1 MSRLDEQLSER
12 FHAWEHRG
20 RGWHVFDEP
29 VQPEPPFRP
38 FHGNYLPAAP
48 PLDDGRRPTAL
59 SSFVQKLSQKLS
71 PKPPPIPVEPE
82 PEAEPQPQPLIR
94 DPLVELQTSLPASLN
109 IPKEA
114 FEQFLSNLSL
124 CREPIAFELLGLSQ
138 KVIAQFALH
147 PDDASLARRQLQ
159 AYFPEA
165 TFQPS
170 PNPLAAAWDA
180 CSGDH
185 ILAVEF
191 GLEREFMFPLAGGK
205 LDLFIGLIGAL
216 SELQPCELG
225 LFQVLFQPV
234 QHDWAE
240 SIMRAVT
247 HADGKP
253 FFVNEPEL
261 AAAANHKIARPL
273 YAAVVRILVR
283 TEDYERTLQ
292 IARDIAGAL
301 RVFIHPQ
308 GNALIP
314 LNNEDYPFAEHVADV
329 LARQS
334 RRSGM
339 LLNVDELIGF
349 VHLPSSAVRSVI
361 LQREAGKTKAAPAMV
376 CQPKGLRLGE
386 NLHAG
391 KSVSVRLSPEHR
403 VRHTHIIGTSGKGKS
418 TLLLNL
424 IRQDIANGEGVA
436 VLDPHGDLVD
446 KILAAIPPERIGD
459 VILVDPSDE
468 AYSVGFNILSA
479 HSDLE
484 KTLLASDLV
493 SVFRRLSTSW
503 GDQMG
508 SVLNNAIL
516 VFLERQQGGTLSDL
530 RRFLLEPAY
539 RAEVL
544 KTVQDPELV
553 YYWQKGF
560 PQLSGNKSVG
570 PIVTRLEAFLAPRP
584 IRYMVSQPENRLDF
598 AHIMDRGQIFLAKL
612 SQGML
617 GRENSLLL
625 GTLLVAKFQQIAM
638 SRQAQQVAGRK
649 DFWLYIDEFHN
660 FITPSMA
667 EILTGARKYR
677 IGLTLAHQEVRQLE
691 RDSEV
696 ASAVLSNPGTRIC
709 FGLGDEDAR
718 KLAQGFSFFDA
729 RDLQNLEIGQAIC
742 RIEKASQD
750 FNLTVPDSV
759 ALDPHEATRIR
770 ELVIAASRKT
780 YARPRAEIEAA
791 LRAKLGGEPAAPKVA
806 ETKPVP
812 APLPQ
817 RAAQKVAE
825 VSPPATPP
833 VTEAAP
839 PAGSKGTAAKP
850 VPTPPPPP
858 AAPATAAVPPPAKS
872 PVAEAPP
879 PAESKVTAAK
889 PVSAPQ
895 PPRATPEVAA
905 VPPPPKPPVA
915 PAAAPVVAEA
925 QVKPAV
931 APTAPDAEGLS
942 HTTIKHHLGTEA
954 ESLDYTVTYEELF
967 PDVQGRADIVLRR
980 GRLTIICQVTVATQV
995 SYEVDSLRKFL
1006 QTPVARIAVVAVSRK
1021 KLGQIREAFGDASP
1035 PAARVGFYS
1044 PEEFISKLYAWAAED
1059 PEGGSLERG
1068 KLRKRPIT
1076 LAEQKHNEKTML
1088 AEIKK
1093 RMGR

>member
-1 MSRLDEQLSER
+1 MSGRNWNAVRQQSESLSDSPR
-12 FHAWEHRG
+12 NT
-20 RGWHVFDEP
+20 
-29 VQPEPPFRP
+29 Q
-38 FHGNYLPAAP
+38 NL
-48 PLDDGRRPTAL
+48 AL
-59 SSFVQKLSQKLS
+59 
-71 PKPPPIPVEPE
+71 
-82 PEAEPQPQPLIR
+82 
-94 DPLVELQTSLPASLN
+94 
-109 IPKEA
+109 
-114 FEQFLSNLSL
+114 
-124 CREPIAFELLGLSQ
+124 CHEPIAFELLGISQ
-138 KVIAQFALH
+138 KVTAQFAFH
-147 PDDASLARRQLQ
+147 PDDESLARRQLQ

-170 PNPLAAAWDA
+170 ATPLVETWDA
-180 CSGDH
+180 CVGDQ

-191 GLEREFMFPLAGGK
+191 GLEREFMFPLACGK
-205 LDLFIGLIGAL
+205 LDPFIGLIGAL
-216 SELQPCELG
+216 AALQPGELG
-225 LFQVLFQPV
+225 LFQVIFQPV
-234 QHDWAE
+234 QNDWAE
-240 SIMRAVT
+240 SVARAVT
-247 HADGKP
+247 HSDGKP
-253 FFVNEPEL
+253 FFVNQPEL
-261 AAAANHKIARPL
+261 TAAAKHKIARPL

-283 TEDYERTLQ
+283 TADYERTLA
-292 IARDIAGAL
+292 IARDLAGAL

-314 LNNEDYPFAEHVADV
+314 LNNDDYPFEDHLADV

-339 LLNVDELIGF
+339 LLNADELIGF
-349 VHLPSSAVRSVI
+349 VHLPSSAVRSPI
-361 LQREAGKTKAAPAMV
+361 LQREVGKTKAAPGIV
-376 CQPKGLRLGE
+376 CQRQGLFLGD

-391 KSVSVRLSPEHR
+391 KSVPVRLAPEQR
-403 VRHTHIIGTSGKGKS
+403 VRHTHIVGTSGKGKS

-424 IRQDIANGEGVA
+424 IRQDIENGEGVA

-459 VILVDPSDE
+459 VVLVDPSDE
-468 AYSVGFNILSA
+468 VYSVGFNILSA

-516 VFLERQQGGTLSDL
+516 VFLENRQGGTLSDL

-560 PQLSGNKSVG
+560 PQLSGNKSIG
-570 PIVTRLEAFLAPRP
+570 PVLTRLEAFLAPKP

-598 AHIMDRGQIFLAKL
+598 ARIMDQGQIFLAKL

-638 SRQAQQVAGRK
+638 SRQAQQIAMRK

-677 IGLTLAHQEVRQLE
+677 IGLTLAHQELRQLD

-729 RDLQNLEIGQAIC
+729 HDLQNLEIGQAIC
-742 RIEKASQD
+742 RIEKSSQD
-750 FNLTVPDSV
+750 FNLTVPNSTDV
-759 ALDPHEATRIR
+759 DPHEGIRIR
-770 ELVIAASRKT
+770 ELVITASRRSH
-780 YARPRAEIEAA
+780 ARPRAEIEAA
-791 LRAKLGGEPAAPKVA
+791 LRAKFGGEPAGPKPAEAQSAPA
-806 ETKPVP
+806 
-812 APLPQ
+812 
-817 RAAQKVAE
+817 
-825 VSPPATPP
+825 
-833 VTEAAP
+833 
-839 PAGSKGTAAKP
+839 
-850 VPTPPPPP
+850 PPPPR
-858 AAPATAAVPPPAKS
+858 AAPEAAAVPQPGPP
-872 PVAEAPP
+872 PVSEPAPP
-879 PAESKVTAAK
+879 PVPDVELK
-889 PVSAPQ
+889 PEP
-895 PPRATPEVAA
+895 
-905 VPPPPKPPVA
+905 
-915 PAAAPVVAEA
+915 
-925 QVKPAV
+925 
-931 APTAPDAEGLS
+931 APTVPYAEGAS
-942 HTTIKHHLGTEA
+942 HTKITHDLGAEA
-954 ESLDYTVTYEELF
+954 ESLDYTVSYEELF
-967 PDVQGRADIVLRR
+967 PQVQGRADLVLRR
-980 GRLTIICQVTVATQV
+980 GSLTIVCQVTVSTQV
-995 SYEVDSLRKFL
+995 AYEVESLRKFL
-1006 QTPVARIAVVAVSRK
+1006 QARVPRIAVVSSHRK
-1021 KLGQIREAFGDASP
+1021 KLSQIQEALGNTVSP
-1035 PAARVGFYS
+1035 STQVGFYS
-1044 PEEFISKLYAWAAED
+1044 PEEFVSKLYDWAADD
-1059 PEGGSLERG
+1059 PEGGSQERG

-1076 LAEQKHNEKTML
+1076 LAEQKQNEKTML
-1088 AEIKK
+1088 AELKK